1 MEYFIN
7 SYWMRRSGSQFK
19 INQSYRTKSILI
31 WSTKAACHLKIKSLI
46 WRDTVA
52 NTWNPIDRNQ
62 ITPLSD
68 PWPQT
73 LLFYLLLTSRIILK
87 TEICS
92 CQALVWKLLIVFQ
105 CANIFLTY
113 KRKLIFGPLFFSP
126 SSLYPKL
133 HSNL

>member
-7 SYWMRRSGSQFK
+7 SYWMRRSGRQFK
-19 INQSYRTKSILI
+19 IDQSYRTKSILI

-52 NTWNPIDRNQ
+52 NTWNPIERSQ

-92 CQALVWKLLIVFQ
+92 CQALAWKSLIVFQ
-105 CANIFLTY
+105 ITY
-113 KRKLIFGPLFFSP
+113 KRKLISVSLFFSP
-126 SSLYPKL
+126 SSLYAKL